1 MLLSVFSVSL
11 LSDNL
16 LLLASLLV
24 FFALLVSKVGYRF
37 GVPSLLLFL
46 LVGMVAGPDGVGLHF
61 ENYEIAEFIGHFAMT
76 VILLTSGLETD
87 MKETRPVIGQG
98 VLLSTLGVLLTAFL
112 TGGFIYFFAA
122 RMLGGLWATAAGCL
136 TVAVVMSSTDSA
148 SVFSILRSR
157 QMHLKHNLGPMLE
170 LESGSNDSMAYI
182 MTIFMVNLLKFSQE
196 NGDATPFALTGILLL
211 LLQIVVGFMVGVGIG
226 FASKW
231 LLSHVSLSA
240 SPLYA
245 IMILSIGIFTNAVA
259 SLLHGN
265 GLLALYVTAIIIG
278 NYTKIPYK
286 KDIHKFMDGITWL
299 VQLLMFLML
308 GLLIRPTELP
318 SVVVPALMIA
328 LFMIFV
334 ARPLSV
340 FLCLLP
346 YHRLPLRA
354 KAMVSWVGLKGA
366 GPILFAMCPL
376 LAGLPGSMEIFNIV
390 FVVTLL
396 SQLLQGMSLPA
407 MARLLKLDDVEM
419 GKAETY
425 GIEIPEEIGMMTD
438 HVVTEEDLQLGE
450 TLRELRLP
458 HGIRVIMV
466 RRGDAF
472 LSPHGSMR
480 LKVGDHLVILLCKN
494 TDD

>member
-1 MLLSVFSVSL
+1 MLLSIFSVSL

-24 FFALLVSKVGYRF
+24 FSALLLSKVGYRF
-37 GVPSLLLFL
+37 GVPTLLLFL
-46 LVGMVAGPDGVGLHF
+46 LVGMVAGRDGVGLHF

-87 MKETRPVIGQG
+87 MKDTRPVVGQG

-122 RMLGGLWATAAGCL
+122 RMLGGVWATMAGCL
-136 TVAVVMSSTDSA
+136 TMAVVMSSTDSA

-170 LESGSNDSMAYI
+170 LESGSNDSIACI
-182 MTIFMVNLLKFSQE
+182 ATIFMVNLMSFTHEGGQQTS
-196 NGDATPFALTGILLL
+196 FALTGVLLL
-211 LLQIVVGFMVGVGIG
+211 LLQIVVGLAVGIG
-226 FASKW
+226 IGYASKW
-231 LLSHVSLSA
+231 LLSRVSLGG

-265 GLLALYVTAIIIG
+265 GLLALYVAAIIIG
-278 NYTKIPYK
+278 NQAKVPFK
-286 KDIHKFMDGITWL
+286 KDVLKFMDGITWL
-299 VQLLMFLML
+299 VQLLMFLLL
-308 GLLIRPTELP
+308 GLLVHP
-318 SVVVPALMIA
+318 SEFPSIIVPALMIG

-340 FLCLLP
+340 FICLLP
-346 YHRLPLRA
+346 FHRLPVRA
-354 KAMVSWVGLKGA
+354 KAMISWVGLKGA
-366 GPILFAMCPL
+366 GPILFSLCPL
-376 LAGLPGSMEIFNIV
+376 LAGLPGSVEIFNIV

-407 MARLLKLDDVEM
+407 VARLLKLDDVDLE
-419 GKAETY
+419 KAQTY
-425 GIEIPEEIGMMTD
+425 GIEVPEEIGMLTD
-438 HVVTEEDLQLGE
+438 HVVTEEDLQLGR
-450 TLRELRLP
+450 TLRELNLP

-466 RRGDAF
+466 RRGDEF

-480 LKVGDHLVILLCKN
+480 LKTGDHLVFLLCEK
-494 TDD
+494 TDE